1 MTSCELY
8 TLAKALEEIAYS
20 VSGGTDD
27 VWIQSAVSQMSSG
40 IPAAMTFSAF
50 EVVAAFFH
58 GLPAE
63 EVRKHAKA
71 AAQRL
76 RLAASDRAVLERI
89 TEEEVQSRREVEP

>member
-8 TLAKALEEIAYS
+8 RLAQVLEEIAYS
-20 VSGGTDD
+20 VSVGTDD
-27 VWIQSAVSQMSSG
+27 VWIQSTVGQMSSG
-40 IPAAMTFSAF
+40 IPVALTFAVC
-50 EVVAAFFH
+50 EVFAAFFH
-58 GLPAE
+58 SLPAE
-63 EVRKHAKA
+63 EVRRHAKA

>member
-20 VSGGTDD
+20 VSVGTDD

>member
-8 TLAKALEEIAYS
+8 KLAQVLEEIACS

-27 VWIQSAVSQMSSG
+27 VWITPTVGPMSSD
-40 IPAAMTFSAF
+40 IPAALTFSVF
-50 EVVAAFFH
+50 EVVSAFFP

-76 RLAASDRAVLERI
+76 RLAASDRAVLELI
-89 TEEEVQSRREVEP
+89 TEEEVERRRKLER

>member
-20 VSGGTDD
+20 VSVGTDD

-40 IPAAMTFSAF
+40 IPAALTFSVF

>member
-76 RLAASDRAVLERI
+76 RLAASDRAVLELI
-89 TEEEVQSRREVEP
+89 TEEEVERRRKLER

>member
-1 MTSCELY
+1 M
-8 TLAKALEEIAYS
+8 AKALEEIAYS
-20 VSGGTDD
+20 VSVGTDD

-40 IPAAMTFSAF
+40 IPAALTFSVF

>member
-20 VSGGTDD
+20 VSVGTDD

-40 IPAAMTFSAF
+40 IPAALTFSAF

-58 GLPAE
+58 GLSAE

-76 RLAASDRAVLERI
+76 RLAASDRAVLELI
-89 TEEEVQSRREVEP
+89 TEEEVERRRKLER